1 MKKWLAILNKTKL
14 FIVFILFFAIAS
26 LTSEYF
32 LSWSNMNNLLIQV
45 AAYGIVA
52 CGMTFAVISGEFDIS
67 VGSVMVLAGVM
78 GIALINTLGWW
89 AAIIAWL
96 LLTLFVGVGY
106 TFLCVKLGMS
116 SFIATLGGSV
126 FYRGLA
132 YVITGDG
139 TPIRPLGKA
148 YTQLANLSV
157 VTIKGLD
164 RIPIKIHMLV
174 VVFFVCVLICQF
186 IQKRTSFGRRIYAT
200 GCDYEVAKA
209 AGINVVFYKG
219 ASFTLCALFS
229 VLGGILMTSRLN
241 VAAPNAAEDAGMTAL
256 SAVVL
261 GGASLDGG
269 TGSAFGTFMGVM
281 ILGLI
286 TNALNMM
293 GINSYIQLAVKGALL
308 ILFVSMERFFKNQKA

>member
-1 MKKWLAILNKTKL
+1 MKKWLVILNKTKL
-14 FIVFILFFAIAS
+14 LIVFVIFFAIAS
-26 LTSEYF
+26 LTSDYF
-32 LSWSNMNNLLIQV
+32 LTWSNMNNLLIQV
-45 AAYGIVA
+45 AAYGIVS

-67 VGSVMVLAGVM
+67 VGAVMVLAGVM
-78 GIALINTLGWW
+78 GVALINSFGWW

-96 LLTLFVGVGY
+96 LLTLFVGIGY
-106 TFLCVKLGMS
+106 TLLCVKLGMS

-132 YVITGDG
+132 YLITGDG
-139 TPIRPLGKA
+139 TPIRPVGTAYGK
-148 YTQLANLSV
+148 LASTSV
-157 VTIKGLD
+157 LTIKGLE
-164 RIPIKIHMLV
+164 RIPIKIQMLV
-174 VVFFVCVLICQF
+174 VIFFVCVIACQF

-209 AGINVVFYKG
+209 AGINVFFYKG
-219 ASFTLCALFS
+219 AAFTLCSLFS
-229 VLGGILMTSRLN
+229 VIGGIMMTSRLN

-269 TGSAFGTFMGVM
+269 TGSSFGTFMGVM

-293 GINSYIQLAVKGALL
+293 DVNSYIQLAVKGALL
-308 ILFVSMERFFKNQKA
+308 ILFVSMERYFKNQKN

>member
-1 MKKWLAILNKTKL
+1 MNKWLIALNKTKL
-14 FIVFILFFAIAS
+14 VIVFAVFFVIAS
-26 LTSEYF
+26 LSSEYF
-32 LSWSNMNNLLIQV
+32 LTWSNMNNLLIQV

-78 GIALINTLGWW
+78 GVALINSLGWW
-89 AAIIAWL
+89 AAIPAWIL
-96 LLTLFVGVGY
+96 LILFVGFGY

-132 YVITGDG
+132 YVITVDG
-139 TPIRPLGKA
+139 TPIRPSGTA
-148 YTQLANLSV
+148 YGQIASFAV
-157 VTIKGLD
+157 WTIKGLE
-164 RIPIKIHMLV
+164 RIPIKIQMLV
-174 VVFFVCVLICQF
+174 IVYFVCVIACELIQR
-186 IQKRTSFGRRIYAT
+186 KTAFGRRIYAT
-200 GCDYEVAKA
+200 GCNFEVAKA
-209 AGINVVFYKG
+209 AGINVFFYK
-219 ASFTLCALFS
+219 AAAFTLCSLFS
-229 VLGGILMTSRLN
+229 VLGGIIMTSRLN

-269 TGSAFGTFMGVM
+269 TGSSIGTFMGVM

-293 GINSYIQLAVKGALL
+293 DVNSYIQLAAKGALL
-308 ILFVSMERFFKNQKA
+308 ILFVSMERYFKNHRT